1 MSWIDNADDDV
12 AAAVGGNSAA
22 LERILT
28 AAQDPVYNLALR
40 FLWHPQ
46 DAQDA
51 TQEILIR
58 VTTNLSA
65 FRGES
70 RFGTWVYR
78 IAVNHLLRAKKSRA
92 ERREI
97 SFRGTAA
104 EMAKLDE
111 APLADDDTDR
121 IYDIKIACTNGILLA
136 LTRNYRIAFVLG
148 AVLGMKSET
157 AAEILG
163 ITAAGFRQRL
173 ARARQMMAEFL
184 NRRCGLMNASAACRC
199 AKRVRPAL
207 ERGVIEPYI
216 ILSERMKRTG
226 EFYEVERE
234 LGNEISTLEK
244 TALLYRM
251 NAEYHAPDVMR
262 RRIREVLAGNLFLR
276 D

>member
-1 MSWIDNADDDV
+1 VSWINNTDDDI
-12 AAAVGGNSAA
+12 AAAVGGNPAA
-22 LERILT
+22 LERILG

-58 VTTNLSA
+58 IMTNLSA

-70 RFGTWVYR
+70 QFGTWVYR

-97 SFRGTAA
+97 SLKGTAA
-104 EMAKLDE
+104 EMAKLDDD
-111 APLADDDTDR
+111 PLADSEADR

-148 AVLGMKSET
+148 AVLGMKSEA
-157 AAEILG
+157 AAEILD
-163 ITAAGFRQRL
+163 ISAASFRQRL
-173 ARARQMMAEFL
+173 ARARQMMSEFL
-184 NRRCGLMNASAACRC
+184 NRQCGLMNADAACRC

-207 ERGVIEPYI
+207 QHGLAEPYI
-216 ILSERMKRTG
+216 ILSQRMKRSG
-226 EFYEVERE
+226 EFGEIERT
-234 LGNEISTLEK
+234 LGSQISTLER

-251 NAEYHAPDVMR
+251 NAEYRAPEVIH
-262 RRIREVLAGNLFLR
+262 RRIRELLAGTLFAR
-276 D
+276 E

>member
-1 MSWIDNADDDV
+1 MSWINNTDDDI
-12 AAAVGGNSAA
+12 AAAVGGNPVA
-22 LERILT
+22 LERILG

-58 VTTNLSA
+58 IMTNLSA
-65 FRGES
+65 FRRES
-70 RFGTWVYR
+70 QFGTWVYR

-97 SFRGTAA
+97 SLKGTAA
-104 EMAKLDE
+104 EMAKLDDD
-111 APLADDDTDR
+111 PLADSEADR

-148 AVLGMKSET
+148 AVLGIKSET
-157 AAEILG
+157 AAEILE
-163 ITAAGFRQRL
+163 ISAAGFRQRL
-173 ARARQMMAEFL
+173 ARSRQMMTEFL
-184 NRRCGLMNASAACRC
+184 NRQCGLMNTNAACRC
-199 AKRVRPAL
+199 AKRIRPAL
-207 ERGVIEPYI
+207 ERGLIEPYI
-216 ILSERMKRTG
+216 VLSQRMKRTG
-226 EFYEVERE
+226 EFGEVERR
-234 LGNEISTLEK
+234 LGAEISTLER

-251 NAEYHAPDVMR
+251 NAEYRSPEVMR
-262 RRIREVLAGNLFLR
+262 RRIREVLAGRLFSG

>member
-22 LERILT
+22 LERILS

-58 VTTNLSA
+58 VMTNLSA
-65 FRGES
+65 FRHES

-104 EMAKLDE
+104 EMGKLDNKPLEE
-111 APLADDDTDR
+111 ADADR

-157 AAEILG
+157 AAEILD
-163 ITAAGFRQRL
+163 ITAASFRQRL
-173 ARARQMMAEFL
+173 ARARQMMAEFM
-184 NRRCGLMNASAACRC
+184 NRQCGIINATASCRC
-199 AKRVRPAL
+199 AKRARPAL
-207 ERGVIEPYI
+207 ERGAVAPYLM
-216 ILSERMKRTG
+216 LSDRMKRTG
-226 EFYEVERE
+226 EFGEVERT

-251 NAEYHAPDVMR
+251 NAEYRAPEVLH
-262 RRIREVLAGNLFLR
+262 RRIRQLLTGTLFLG